1 MLPFQ
6 TAWTTTEVSERGG
19 LPRCT
24 LTVLSLQA
32 ARGPDSQHARS
43 PWLQAAFAALPEV
56 LIDEGEMLA
65 NQAPRSLP
73 VVTIAEIGEL
83 ASLAWRERS
92 LRSQDRVQGRVLQD
106 HPQDEHDILEL
117 DGRHWEQPILLGR
130 RQIGLFDR

>member
-1 MLPFQ
+1 MGR
-6 TAWTTTEVSERGG
+6 ERA
-19 LPRCT
+19 
-24 LTVLSLQA
+24 LQA
-32 ARGPDSQHARS
+32 ARRPDSKHARS
-43 PWLQAAFAALPEV
+43 PGLQAAFAALPEV

-117 DGRHWEQPILLGR
+117 DGRHWE
-130 RQIGLFDR
+130 